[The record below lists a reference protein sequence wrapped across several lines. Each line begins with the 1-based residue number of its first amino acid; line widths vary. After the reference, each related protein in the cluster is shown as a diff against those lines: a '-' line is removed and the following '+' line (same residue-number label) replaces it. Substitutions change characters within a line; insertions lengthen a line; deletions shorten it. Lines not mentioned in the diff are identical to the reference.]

1 MNEPVTKAEPPL
13 STQEGAKGS
22 AAQTLQQFLEAY
34 DAEKSLRTELS
45 KGVSEQ
51 EAHVDEQLSAKD
63 ANGDLDED
71 AFRAVMEYNIQAGV
85 HGFWIAGGTGES
97 VLIEDEENKRMAEIA
112 AELNKEHGGKA

>member
-1 MNEPVTKAEPPL
+1 MPI
-13 STQEGAKGS
+13 AKENNGF
-22 AAQTLQQFLEAY
+22 AGIMPAIITPM
-34 DAEKSLRTELS
+34 
-45 KGVSEQ
+45 
-51 EAHVDEQLSAKD
+51 D

-112 AELNKEHGGKA
+112 AELNRGRVTNIM

>member
-1 MNEPVTKAEPPL
+1 MSGVKPLGIWRGILHGVGEGMLLLPTPPPGIMPAII
-13 STQEGAKGS
+13 TPM
-22 AAQTLQQFLEAY
+22 
-34 DAEKSLRTELS
+34 
-45 KGVSEQ
+45 
-51 EAHVDEQLSAKD
+51 D

-112 AELNKEHGGKA
+112 AELNKGRVTNIM